1 MFNKWFSYII
11 IFTILFIICFILKK
25 QVENFTTI
33 VVKGDIEKDPD
44 VNEPLYRFS
53 KLCIGDTCMN
63 GNVLSSVIKL
73 FNVGKHF
80 RNESLCIDNVCIF
93 PEHLDIFRNIGF
105 RPPIYNTEN
114 GLELDKI
121 TAFKENYLSSDA
133 KKDYLNKGFK
143 LTLIDSTKDILK
155 NNGLGSLLTDESSKS
170 IWAKSSSNKYATKMM
185 PGRVCYSPNDSYNVD
200 KLFMCPIGLPVH
212 THKTTGKTLN
222 DFTTCWK
229 NNPNDN
235 FNLFMFGQ
243 PYDSVSVGDVTPPTN
258 TTDHST
264 STETSVLQFQPS
276 TGSSTVIG
284 TGLE

>member
-1 MFNKWFSYII
+1 MYEWK
-11 IFTILFIICFILKK
+11 
-25 QVENFTTI
+25 
-33 VVKGDIEKDPD
+33 
-44 VNEPLYRFS
+44 
-53 KLCIGDTCMN
+53 CI
-63 GNVLSSVIKL
+63 SSVIKL

-235 FNLFMFGQ
+235 FNLFMFGR